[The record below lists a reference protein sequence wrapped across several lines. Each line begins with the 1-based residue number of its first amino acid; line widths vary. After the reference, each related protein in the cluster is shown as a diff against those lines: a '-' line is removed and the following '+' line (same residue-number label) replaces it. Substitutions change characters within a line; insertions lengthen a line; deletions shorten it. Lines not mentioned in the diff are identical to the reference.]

1 MHYSYIEKAV
11 NVLAVAQSDTLRYSH
26 IGFCKTEEDFNNING
41 VENFEFTWTDVIAKA
56 EELETA
62 EQTKKQNKVS
72 AYRKLDMTDDEIL
85 AIDPTLEEYL

>member
-1 MHYSYIEKAV
+1 MHYSYIEKAI
-11 NVLAVAQSDTLRYSH
+11 NVLAVTQSDTLRYSY

-62 EQTKKQNKVS
+62 EQTKKQDKVS
-72 AYRKLDMTDDEIL
+72 AYRKLDMTDGEIL